1 MKSAYS
7 TNNTGRARFTAG
19 LAITALAMSSAC
31 RGGSTSSIEPGT
43 FSAPEADQAVAVDE
57 NHFYA
62 IDNAEIGKYEKT
74 SGKRIGGWKGA
85 EGGPIIHLNSG
96 IVIDGQLFCAHSNY
110 PGIPMVGSI
119 EIWDTG
125 TMEHVGSHSFGIN
138 AGSTTWID
146 FRDDHWYVAFVHY
159 SRFAAQLGTDPRWST
174 LIKFDR
180 EWRPIESWVYPPGV
194 LKRFNPHS
202 NSGGA
207 FGPDG
212 LIYATG
218 HDRPEIYVL
227 DFPKAGSVLEY
238 VETIEVD
245 CEGQGIAW
253 DPSDPW
259 VLWVMRR
266 SDSTVIPTRIER
278 GE

>member
-1 MKSAYS
+1 MEA
-7 TNNTGRARFTAG
+7 GVRPLTAKCFG
-19 LAITALAMSSAC
+19 LAIAVLTMSSAC
-31 RGGSTSSIEPGT
+31 QGGSTSSIELGP
-43 FSAPEADQAVAVDE
+43 FSAPEADQAVAVDQE
-57 NHFYA
+57 HFYA
-62 IDNAEIGKYEKT
+62 IDNAEIGKYEKST
-74 SGKRIGGWKGA
+74 GKRVGGWKGE

-96 IVIDGQLFCAHSNY
+96 IVIDGRLYCAHSNY

-119 EIWDTG
+119 EIWDTE

-146 FRDDHWYVAFVHY
+146 FKDDHWYVAFVHY
-159 SRFAAQLGTDPRWST
+159 SKFAAQLGTDPRWST
-174 LIKFDR
+174 LIKYDR
-180 EWRPIESWVYPPGV
+180 EWRPLESWVYPSQV
-194 LKRFNPHS
+194 LKRLDPYS

-238 VETIEVD
+238 VETIEVN

-266 SDSTVIPTRIER
+266 SDSTIIPTRIER
-278 GE
+278 EE